1 MATSTAEAVPSRC
14 LRGKGVCGRHGE
26 VQVVNRERE
35 QQLEE

>member
-1 MATSTAEAVPSRC
+1 MATSTAEAVPLRR

-26 VQVVNRERE
+26 VQVVDEEQE